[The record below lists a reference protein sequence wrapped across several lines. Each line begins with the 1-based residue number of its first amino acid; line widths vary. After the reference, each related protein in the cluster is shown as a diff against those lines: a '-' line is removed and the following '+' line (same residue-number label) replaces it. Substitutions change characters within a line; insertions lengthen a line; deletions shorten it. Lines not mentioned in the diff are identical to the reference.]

1 MLEVIIY
8 TILSVFVVSL
18 VSLVG
23 ITTFFVKRD
32 VQKTLL
38 ILVSLSAGTL
48 FGGAFLHLLPEAVE
62 REGFTLQVSLLL
74 LGGVLV
80 FFILE
85 KIVHWHHCHIHA
97 AIPEDIKKHKREH
110 HTAAD
115 DHSHLVVLNLL
126 GDGIHNFMDGLIIAG
141 TYLISVPAGLAATVA
156 VILHEVPQEIA
167 DFGVLLYSGVSK
179 KKALIYNYLSGAVAF
194 AGAAVGLYF
203 GGKSELFLEIILP
216 FAAGGFVYIAGSNLI
231 PELHKECGFKDSS
244 WHIGAL
250 ITGILVMVGLKFLEV
265 V

>member
-1 MLEVIIY
+1 MLEIIVY

-18 VSLVG
+18 VSLIG
-23 ITTFFVKRD
+23 ITTFLFKKD
-32 VQKTLL
+32 IKKILL

-62 REGFTLQVSLLL
+62 IEGFSLQVSLLL
-74 LGGVLV
+74 LAGVLV

-85 KIVHWHHCHIHA
+85 KIVHWHHCHLHA
-97 AIPEDIKKHKREH
+97 ALPEDVKKHKQEH
-110 HTAAD
+110 HPQTSD
-115 DHSHLVVLNLL
+115 FSHIAILNLL
-126 GDGIHNFMDGLIIAG
+126 GDGIHNFVDGLIIAG
-141 TYLISVPAGLAATVA
+141 AYLISVPAGLAATVA
-156 VILHEVPQEIA
+156 VVLHEVPQEIA

-179 KKALIYNYLSGAVAF
+179 KKALALNYLSAAVAF
-194 AGAAVGLYF
+194 VGAGIGLYF
-203 GGKSELFLEIILP
+203 GGKSESFIEIIVP

-250 ITGILVMVGLKFLEV
+250 IMGILIMVGLKFLEV